1 MIVVQVILWIL
12 LIVSIFLLIGVIL
25 LQEGKGGGLAEAFG
39 GVGAETFGV
48 KAAGINKFTSI
59 VGAIFLALC
68 ISLTLFKPAPSDAP
82 ALKDP
87 GSFPDFG
94 QNGPIAPPPSPPPA
108 PPGGNKSPPPGNNN
122 PPPTGNNN
130 PPTPDNNKSPPPDN
144 GKPPPKDD
152 GNSPK

>member
-59 VGAIFLALC
+59 VGAVFLALC
-68 ISLTLFKPAPSDAP
+68 ISLTLFKPTPSNVP

-87 GSFPDFG
+87 GAFPNFG
-94 QNGPIAPPPSPPPA
+94 QNGGVTPPPPTPPSGGTTPPGSGKSPSGTT
-108 PPGGNKSPPPGNNN
+108 PPGGNKSPPP
-122 PPPTGNNN
+122 
-130 PPTPDNNKSPPPDN
+130 DNGKSPPPDN
-144 GKPPPKDD
+144 GKPPPPDD
-152 GNSPK
+152 GKPPK

>member
-1 MIVVQVILWIL
+1 MIAVVQVILWIL

-59 VGAIFLALC
+59 VGAVFLALC
-68 ISLTLFKPAPSDAP
+68 ISLTLFKPGPSNVP

-87 GSFPDFG
+87 GAFPNFGG
-94 QNGPIAPPPSPPPA
+94 QNTPVVPPVV
-108 PPGGNKSPPPGNNN
+108 PPGGKSSPPGSTPPGSGKST
-122 PPPTGNNN
+122 PPG
-130 PPTPDNNKSPPPDN
+130 PTPPGN
-144 GKPPPKDD
+144 GKPPK
-152 GNSPK
+152 

>member
-1 MIVVQVILWIL
+1 MIAVVQVILWIL

-68 ISLTLFKPAPSDAP
+68 ISLTLFKPAPSNAP

-87 GSFPDFG
+87 GSFPSFG
-94 QNGPIAPPPSPPPA
+94 QDRPVAPPPA
-108 PPGGNKSPPPGNNN
+108 PPGN
-122 PPPTGNNN
+122 
-130 PPTPDNNKSPPPDN
+130 D
-144 GKPPPKDD
+144 KPPPPAP
-152 GNSPK
+152 PK